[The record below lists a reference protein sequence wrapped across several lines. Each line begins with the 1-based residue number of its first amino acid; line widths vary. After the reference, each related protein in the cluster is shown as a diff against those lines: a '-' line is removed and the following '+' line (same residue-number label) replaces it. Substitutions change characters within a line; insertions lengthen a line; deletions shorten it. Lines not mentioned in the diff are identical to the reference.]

1 MPHPKSP
8 RTRHRRHFHQRY
20 KHQHRRRHPF
30 RRPPNRKPPPSDAVY
45 VYFVHVP
52 KAAGSAVKNVLRTN
66 HPKATHT
73 PKTSAAAEGWWF
85 TATDAKHTRVH
96 ISARG
101 HTPAR
106 DFPPKSEHALKI
118 ATVRDPVD
126 RFISAFRFVR
136 EGGIGHP
143 DQGAVGQAR
152 KWAPV
157 LQPFDTF
164 EAFFN
169 DKNTLR
175 KVMHPRTGHTH
186 FLPQKQW
193 LTTSQQQQ
201 LDVDYVLRQ
210 DHLHEDLV
218 FLCEVLHSPTL
229 PDSVPKYNVTRD
241 RSDVSS
247 RVRKQVAQMLEN
259 EHGDV
264 SWYAELTTPAS
275 ITRMREATR
284 AKVKRL
290 FAHVINNVYGS
301 KTGNKSHRSTRR
313 GTCRS
318 RKSLTHS

>member
-1 MPHPKSP
+1 MPPKH
-8 RTRHRRHFHQRY
+8 TRR
-20 KHQHRRRHPF
+20 RRRHPF
-30 RRPPNRKPPPSDAVY
+30 RRPPNRKPPPTDAVY

-52 KAAGSAVKNVLRTN
+52 KAAGSAVKNVLRTH
-66 HPKATHT
+66 HPKANA
-73 PKTSAAAEGWWF
+73 PKTGAAAEGWWF
-85 TATDAKHTRVH
+85 TATDANHTRVH

-118 ATVRDPVD
+118 ATVRDPVE

-169 DKNTLR
+169 DKDTLR

-193 LTTSQQQQ
+193 LTTPTNRHKQTKTRHV

-210 DHLHEDLV
+210 EHLHDDLA

-229 PDSVPKYNVTRD
+229 PDSVPKYNVTKD
-241 RSDVSS
+241 QSQVPPH
-247 RVRKQVAQMLEN
+247 VREQVAQMLEQ
-259 EHGDV
+259 HGDV
-264 SWYAELTTPAS
+264 SWYTNLTTPEA
-275 ITRMREATR
+275 TARMRAATR

-290 FAHVINNVYGS
+290 FARVTSASGS
-301 KTGNKSHRSTRR
+301 KTSSKSRRNTRR
-313 GTCRS
+313 GTYKTRTS
-318 RKSLTHS
+318 STRN